1 MLLFWHTQSES
12 KELRTNIFLI
22 QFRRLSKSR
31 ESLCRFSH
39 WKFGYY
45 TQKLWSLNNS
55 WTSRSLRQN
64 QTKSHLLLG
73 LNKGPAFPHCPAMP
87 INKKE
92 DPSCILGFHLYLQAC
107 IQESCNFT
115 ASERGARRA
124 GLSCGPLPGLVF
136 GCSVLCCN
144 LLPGLQAGLGWP
156 VPQAGSPLGSTQEA
170 GASTICFVEGDN
182 QEVDSRWKHKR
193 KQLFIDRFETQRVF
207 RQFTLFLLKL
217 LMWKK
222 VYLSGK

>member
-22 QFRRLSKSR
+22 QSRRLSKSR

-64 QTKSHLLLG
+64 KRKSHLLLG

-87 INKKE
+87 VSKKE
-92 DPSCILGFHLYLQAC
+92 DPPCILGFHLYLQAC

-115 ASERGARRA
+115 ASERSQESWAKMWSSPRA
-124 GLSCGPLPGLVF
+124 GVWLYCAVTPCLTCRQDL
-136 GCSVLCCN
+136 
-144 LLPGLQAGLGWP
+144 AGLCHRQATHWEAHKKL
-156 VPQAGSPLGSTQEA
+156 VPAQFVLLRG
-170 GASTICFVEGDN
+170 TI
-182 QEVDSRWKHKR
+182 K
-193 KQLFIDRFETQRVF
+193 
-207 RQFTLFLLKL
+207 KL
-217 LMWKK
+217 IQDENIRENN
-222 VYLSGK
+222 YL